1 LESFVHPVV
10 KTERHAQTSNSS
22 QKIKEGKLLRSSKAL
37 AIGGVKIL
45 PVFSFF
51 ASAIFLQIP
60 APSPKVIRE
69 FTDFT
74 RTVNWHKAFIKLFSE
89 EF

>member
-1 LESFVHPVV
+1 
-10 KTERHAQTSNSS
+10 
-22 QKIKEGKLLRSSKAL
+22 LRSSRAL

-60 APSPKVIRE
+60 APGPKVIGE

-74 RTVNWHKAFIKLFSE
+74 RTVNWHKAFTESFGELL
-89 EF
+89 